1 MIFILSK
8 KVDVST
14 DEVLRCLLARKV
26 SFFRFDL
33 LDVILEGKLSIKIN
47 ERGFEINLCDNIITN
62 ENLNQCVFWYRK
74 QTSFLESLRYGE
86 IKRKV
91 GEDMAELMNSEYVE
105 LKELFYLLTKG
116 AKWLCF
122 PSKISKVYVL
132 YCASLVGLNIPIT
145 YLMGEKKKLALLYRE
160 YNKKEKTLV
169 CKTVGNGFRINALGK
184 SYLISP
190 HVVGSLDNVPSVFFP
205 SMVQEYIDKEFDIRV
220 FLY

>member
-1 MIFILSK
+1 M
-8 KVDVST
+8 
-14 DEVLRCLLARKV
+14 
-26 SFFRFDL
+26 
-33 LDVILEGKLSIKIN
+33 
-47 ERGFEINLCDNIITN
+47 CDNIITN

-105 LKELFYLLTKG
+105 LKELFYQLTKG

-132 YCASLVGLNIPIT
+132 YCASLVGLNIPMT

-160 YNKKEKTLV
+160 YDKKEKTLV
-169 CKTVGNGFRINALGK
+169 CKTVGNGFRINTLGK

-190 HVVGSLDNVPSVFFP
+190 HVVSSLDNVPSVFFP
-205 SMVQEYIDKEFDIRV
+205 SMLQEYIDKE
-220 FLY
+220 